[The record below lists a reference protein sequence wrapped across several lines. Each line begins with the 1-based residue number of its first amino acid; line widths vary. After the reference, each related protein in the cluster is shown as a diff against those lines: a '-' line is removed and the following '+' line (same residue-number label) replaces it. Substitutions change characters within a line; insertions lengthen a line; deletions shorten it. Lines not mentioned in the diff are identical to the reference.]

1 MEIKQDFVGI
11 NEKGFVTIKF
21 KRMDFTLESRIT
33 KEFFKE
39 VDYNQWEWKV
49 WYYFNNV
56 CWGVIYL
63 HNQRIIHSDITANNV
78 FIIDW
83 KDEDK
88 EVKLGG
94 FGVSLMLPGDY
105 YSTYMP

>member
-56 CWGVIYL
+56 C
-63 HNQRIIHSDITANNV
+63 
-78 FIIDW
+78 
-83 KDEDK
+83 
-88 EVKLGG
+88 
-94 FGVSLMLPGDY
+94 
-105 YSTYMP
+105 